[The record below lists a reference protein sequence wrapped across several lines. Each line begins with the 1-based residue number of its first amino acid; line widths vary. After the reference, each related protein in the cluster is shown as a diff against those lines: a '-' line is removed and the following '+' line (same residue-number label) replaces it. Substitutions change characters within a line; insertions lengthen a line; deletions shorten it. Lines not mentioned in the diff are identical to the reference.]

1 MMYNTIGL
9 NQKTNNMELR
19 EQIDAVEWTIH
30 HLLFLAEAGKDD
42 ISIDNLIALNSA
54 KYELETLLEE
64 RELQKR
70 G

>member
-1 MMYNTIGL
+1 MQNTIGL
-9 NQKTNNMELR
+9 NNKTSNMELC
-19 EQIDAVEWTIH
+19 EQISAIEWTIH

-54 KYELETLLEE
+54 KYELETLMEE
-64 RELQKR
+64 REIQKR